1 MRHLLR
7 EADGLDQTQPA
18 EQRVQVT
25 RYRTT
30 VPDELGDYNGHL
42 NVSGY
47 ARIFDD
53 ATAVYLNAIGVGAPY
68 ARAENASTFVLEL
81 HVKHLREIHCGAE
94 IEVETIYIGHD
105 HKRMHYL
112 HLMRRLGETEVAA
125 AQEQLS
131 IHVSLESRRS
141 SPWPQAAVARM
152 GPSLG
157 VDPAYISG
165 SILLRPK
172 G

>member
-1 MRHLLR
+1 MQITH
-7 EADGLDQTQPA
+7 
-18 EQRVQVT
+18 
-25 RYRTT
+25 YRTI

-53 ATAVYLNAIGVGAPY
+53 ATAVYLDAIGVGAPY
-68 ARAENASTFVLEL
+68 ARQENASTFVLEL

-112 HLMRRLGETEVAA
+112 HLMRLAGETEVAA

-141 SPWPQAAVARM
+141 CPWPEAALARM

-157 VDPAYISG
+157 VNAAYLSG
-165 SILLRPK
+165 SIGLRPA